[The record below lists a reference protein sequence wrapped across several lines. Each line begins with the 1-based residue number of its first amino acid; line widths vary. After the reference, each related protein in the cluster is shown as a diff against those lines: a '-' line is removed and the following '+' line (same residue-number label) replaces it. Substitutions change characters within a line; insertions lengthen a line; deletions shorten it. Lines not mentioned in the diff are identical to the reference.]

1 MHIHFD
7 IVPPRRRVEHPRRLR
22 DYGPHLRILVAL
34 PRAKRKHLAS
44 LKMMVQPDDVA
55 PALAKSRHR
64 LAEVCNDPEQ
74 LCKLLARI
82 EDRLSREVE
91 ATQQAQAKRRAL
103 VG

>member
-1 MHIHFD
+1 MHVHFD

-22 DYGPHLRILVAL
+22 NYGPHLRILLCL
-34 PRAKRKHLAS
+34 PGGKRKHLVCIGW
-44 LKMMVQPDDVA
+44 MVQPDDVA

-74 LCKLLARI
+74 LSKLLAQI
-82 EDRLSREVE
+82 EERLSREVE
-91 ATQQAQAKRRAL
+91 ATGQAQAKRRAL